1 MVSWP
6 LGVPSPP
13 CFCHRS
19 VLTEIRAVTS
29 DPSACC
35 CWLIVD
41 VKVTLLILKLH
52 TWADWNLSI
61 SSSEPSFFIRTDSRE
76 QEVSGQKPTL
86 PARWWGRGRGGWR
99 LGGVGG
105 GSCSDTMSDGKRLI
119 LSTAWHTAGIER
131 WLNIDAAGQSRS
143 SCVCARG
150 VLGSMRHYLRL
161 SETFTLIVPVIVSIR
176 DSNGAVVI
184 SSLLSPR
191 LFTLEY

>member
-99 LGGVGG
+99 LGGGG
-105 GSCSDTMSDGKRLI
+105 WGWIMFRHNVRRQAADFIDCLTHCGDRTVAKYRCSRTEQVEL
-119 LSTAWHTAGIER
+119 
-131 WLNIDAAGQSRS
+131 
-143 SCVCARG
+143 CVCTRRVGKHEA
-150 VLGSMRHYLRL
+150 
-161 SETFTLIVPVIVSIR
+161 
-176 DSNGAVVI
+176 
-184 SSLLSPR
+184 LSPALR
-191 LFTLEY
+191 NIHINSAGHC